1 MHKSSRAF
9 RTKLLTSGSFVFVT
23 TMLYLTGI
31 SLFLRILVIFITSS
45 ERNFGKYIP
54 SIYSDIL
61 STLKTIS
68 NLFLYFFSILI
79 YFKILKPFVFILILV
94 CSNSIIYSIS
104 FPKYVTPVGSPPV
117 ILKFLIPSS
126 IATAIIFFSFS
137 YGIVCCFW
145 DMLSPP
151 FLQ

>member
-1 MHKSSRAF
+1 
-9 RTKLLTSGSFVFVT
+9 
-23 TMLYLTGI
+23 MLYLTGI

-68 NLFLYFFSILI
+68 NLFSVFFSILI
-79 YFKILKPFVFILILV
+79 YFKNLKAV
-94 CSNSIIYSIS
+94 CIYSYFGLLKFHYILYKLS
-104 FPKYVTPVGSPPV
+104 KICYSPLALLPV

-126 IATAIIFFSFS
+126 IATAIIFFRFS